1 MAPTLRAMASEVP
14 TPTPATAVSSAS
26 RARRRRIRWVAVAL
40 IVAGIAVA
48 ISSAVVLDDQP
59 IVVRGTVTR
68 VDARDIGHASVIAVR
83 SSEGREWQFAVDDA
97 VDMTPGHLRE
107 HMMFG
112 EPVTVTARPATAG
125 KEFPLAMRI
134 TD

>member
-1 MAPTLRAMASEVP
+1 MVSKLNPMASEVSAP
-14 TPTPATAVSSAS
+14 KAHAAVSNA
-26 RARRRRIRWVAVAL
+26 RQARRRRLRWVAVAL
-40 IVAGIAVA
+40 ITTGIVVAT
-48 ISSAVVLDDQP
+48 SAALALYDQP

-83 SSEGREWQFAVDDA
+83 TSEGQEWQFAVDDA

-112 EPVTVTARPATAG
+112 ELVTVTARPAAKD
-125 KEFPLAMRI
+125 KELPIAVII

>member
-1 MAPTLRAMASEVP
+1 MMSKLKTMASDVSAP
-14 TPTPATAVSSAS
+14 KAHLAVMNANL
-26 RARRRRIRWVAVAL
+26 ARRKRVRWFAIAL
-40 IVAGIAVA
+40 IMTSIAIA
-48 ISSAVVLDDQP
+48 ISQALFLYEQP

-68 VDARDIGHASVIAVR
+68 VDARDIGHASVIAIR
-83 SSEGREWQFAVDDA
+83 TSDGKEWQFAVDDA

-112 EPVTVTARPATAG
+112 EPVTVTARPATAS
-125 KEFPLAMRI
+125 EELPLALKI

>member
-1 MAPTLRAMASEVP
+1 MVSKLNPMASEVSAP
-14 TPTPATAVSSAS
+14 KAHAAVSNA
-26 RARRRRIRWVAVAL
+26 RQARRRRLRWVAVAL
-40 IVAGIAVA
+40 ITTG
-48 ISSAVVLDDQP
+48 
-59 IVVRGTVTR
+59 IVVATVTR

-83 SSEGREWQFAVDDA
+83 TSEGQEWQFAVDDA

-112 EPVTVTARPATAG
+112 ELVTVTARPAAKGTELPIAVI
-125 KEFPLAMRI
+125 I

>member
-1 MAPTLRAMASEVP
+1 MASDVTTPEPP
-14 TPTPATAVSSAS
+14 TATGNQN
-26 RARRRRIRWVAVAL
+26 RARRRRPRWVAVAL
-40 IVAGIAVA
+40 ITTGIAVA
-48 ISSAVVLDDQP
+48 ISAVVIRNDQP

-83 SSEGREWQFAVDDA
+83 SAEGNEWQFAVDDA

-125 KEFPLAMRI
+125 KELPVAVRI